1 MSAENKEKKISSNII
16 NLNNFKKNNKKVTST
31 IAAIIAVNVEHDE
44 NISPEEYLINN
55 IEVNENIELIAFEDA
70 LEDLVENSQIDS
82 SKNNKNYVNDA

>member
-16 NLNNFKKNNKKVTST
+16 NLNNFKKKNKKVTST

>member
-16 NLNNFKKNNKKVTST
+16 NLNNFKKKNKKVTST

-70 LEDLVENSQIDS
+70 LEELVDNSQIDS

>member
-16 NLNNFKKNNKKVTST
+16 NLNNFKKKNNKVTST

-70 LEDLVENSQIDS
+70 LEDLVDDSQIDS

>member
-16 NLNNFKKNNKKVTST
+16 NLNNFKKKNKKVTST

-70 LEDLVENSQIDS
+70 LEDLVDNSQIDS